1 MPREQCIHVARW
13 IPCGLD
19 MFCDLKQVIQVC
31 LLLEQEEAAEDGDE
45 MEEEEIK
52 CARRKIL
59 DDW

>member
-1 MPREQCIHVARW
+1 
-13 IPCGLD
+13 